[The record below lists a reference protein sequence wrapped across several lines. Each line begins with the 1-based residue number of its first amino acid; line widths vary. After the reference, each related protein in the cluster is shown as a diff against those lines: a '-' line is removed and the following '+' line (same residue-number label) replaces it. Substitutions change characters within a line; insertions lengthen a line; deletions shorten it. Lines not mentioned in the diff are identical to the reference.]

1 MITSDPAALRA
12 ADKIAARLAEP
23 PADGI
28 PSPSG
33 RGRTWPQALADGA
46 AGLALLHA
54 ERACSG
60 RGDPAVV
67 HAWLTAAASGK
78 ITGADNAGLFTGAPA
93 LAFVMHAAV
102 GETRRYHSALRHL
115 DAATEALTR
124 RRLAAAHARI
134 TSGARPAMRE
144 FDLVRGL
151 VGLGVVHL
159 SRHPGSEITRNVLD
173 YLVRLAEPFPH
184 LGGFPPWWTDA
195 APHGQPDP
203 QYPGGHGNLG
213 VSHGVSSVL
222 AILSR
227 AMLLGI
233 RVPGIGEAIGR
244 ICTWTDQWRQGDFA
258 DPWWPGF
265 ITARQARQGVI
276 DAGLRPRPSWCYGV
290 AGTARSQQLAGLALG
305 DRERQRTAENAIL
318 AAIQDHRQLDLL
330 HEAGLCH
337 GTAGLLQAACRMA
350 IDASDT
356 CIADELPQLAVRLTV
371 QVQEEGSFPGPWLMD
386 GAAGAALA
394 LHTAGTGHVASGWD
408 AFLALS

>member
-1 MITSDPAALRA
+1 MITPDPAALRA
-12 ADKIAARLAEP
+12 ADETADGLAAP

-33 RGRTWPQALADGA
+33 RGRAWPQALADGA
-46 AGLALLHA
+46 AGIALLHA
-54 ERACSG
+54 ERARSG
-60 RGDPAVV
+60 RGDPATA

-93 LAFVMHAAV
+93 LAFAMHAAS
-102 GETRRYHSALRHL
+102 GETRRYHSALQRL
-115 DAATEALTR
+115 DGATEALTR

-134 TSGARPAMRE
+134 ASGARPAMRE

-151 VGLGVVHL
+151 AGLGVVHL
-159 SRHPGSEITRNVLD
+159 SRHPGSEITGNVLD
-173 YLVRLAEPFPH
+173 YLARLAESAPSA
-184 LGGFPPWWTDA
+184 GRFPPWWTDA

-213 VSHGVSSVL
+213 VSHGVSSIL

-227 AMLLGI
+227 GMLLGV
-233 RVPGIGEAIGR
+233 RVPGIGEAMRR
-244 ICTWTDQWRQGDFA
+244 ICAWTDQWRQGDSA

-290 AGTARSQQLAGLALG
+290 AGTARSQQLVGLALG
-305 DRERQRTAENAIL
+305 DRERQRTAENAVL
-318 AAIQDHRQLDLL
+318 AAIQDRRQLDLL
-330 HEAGLCH
+330 QETGLCH

-350 IDASDT
+350 EDAADT
-356 CIADELPQLAVRLTV
+356 RIADELPQLTARLTA
-371 QVQEEGSFPGPWLMD
+371 QLQASPGPWLMD
-386 GAAGAALA
+386 GSAGAALA
-394 LHTAGTGHVASGWD
+394 LHTAGTGRVASGWD